1 MSEPARDLETEFDPE
16 RVVIRDKRRI
26 DPVTGAPRAGA
37 ATPPPAGPAGQ
48 AGAAAGA
55 TASGSVADA
64 SSAAGP
70 TGPVPP
76 AAGTAGTEAA
86 ADAVADRVAE
96 LTTYLQ
102 RLSAEY
108 ANYRKRVERDRTAVV
123 EIAKAGVLVE
133 LLPLLDD
140 VERARAHGD
149 LTGGFKSVGEALEAV
164 AAKLGL
170 ERYGTAGEAFDP
182 QVHEAVMQAEPD
194 PAATVAV
201 CAQVFQPGFR
211 VGGRVLRP
219 ARVAV
224 AEPGAAA
231 EED

>member
-1 MSEPARDLETEFDPE
+1 M
-16 RVVIRDKRRI
+16 RDKRRL
-26 DPVTGAPRAGA
+26 DPSTGAPRPGTAQPSPAGGAPAPGDTAGA
-37 ATPPPAGPAGQ
+37 GSTAGDTTG
-48 AGAAAGA
+48 G
-55 TASGSVADA
+55 
-64 SSAAGP
+64 SAAG
-70 TGPVPP
+70 V
-76 AAGTAGTEAA
+76 EAA
-86 ADAVADRVAE
+86 VEDVADRAAE
-96 LTTYLQ
+96 LTADLQ

-108 ANYRKRVERDRTAVV
+108 ANYRKRVERDRSAVV

-182 QVHEAVMQAEPD
+182 QVHEAVLQAEPD